1 MLWCANTE
9 RLYRFAQTHS
19 VHMHSFLE
27 SIIVQKNE
35 KNQLQDIAL
44 CGFGE
49 PHKVFLLVVVA
60 LDRHKKME
68 LNSWLT
74 S

>member
-27 SIIVQKNE
+27 LIIVQKNE
-35 KNQLQDIAL
+35 KNQLQDIDL
-44 CGFGE
+44 
-49 PHKVFLLVVVA
+49 VWFLGNHI
-60 LDRHKKME
+60 RFFYWW
-68 LNSWLT
+68 SWLST
-74 S
+74 DTKKWG